1 MKKLSILLVLALLV
15 TVGGVYATWN
25 YAGTKFESV
34 SKDLTLSITN
44 RETNMFSGR
53 IEFHDTLVL
62 KIDDESVNMAPGTP
76 KYTPGW
82 DDYVTDTLGGEFT
95 IDFIASDGLS
105 YDAKIQY
112 VFTIENNS
120 YTDPEAGNVKIFNF
134 TPIGGADSNVFLKGE
149 FTCLKSE
156 LSKSITWK
164 VSDIQN
170 YLKVNGDF
178 QLDDTDQ
185 YDAYEL
191 ALKGVKITCTVSEIT
206 A

>member
-1 MKKLSILLVLALLV
+1 MRKLSLLLVLAILM

-25 YAGTKFESV
+25 YAGTKFDSV

-44 RETNMFSGR
+44 RESNMFTGR

-62 KIDDESVNMAPGTP
+62 KIDDESANIPGAP

-82 DDYVTDTLGGEFT
+82 DDYVTDALGGEFT

-112 VFTIENNS
+112 VFTIENNT
-120 YTDPEAGNVKIFNF
+120 YTDPEAGEVAIFEF
-134 TPIGGADSNVFLKGE
+134 DPIAGAASNVFLKGE

-156 LSKSITWK
+156 PSQSVTWSLSEFQSF
-164 VSDIQN
+164 
-170 YLKVNGDF
+170 LKVNDDF

-185 YDAYEL
+185 YDAYAL